1 MIRVLYLSTDP
12 GIPVLGHKGA
22 SVHLREMAGA
32 MADLGAEV
40 VIASS
45 RTEAL
50 GAAIRPAVRV
60 IEIPAVVGD
69 GRSVGTV
76 RRALAS
82 QRRAVRDVCLDVAPD
97 IVYER
102 FALFSDAGVR
112 AAAGERLPH
121 LLEVNSPLRAEAR
134 RWRTLPHPELAA
146 ELERAVCTG
155 SERIF
160 CVSSA
165 VADAVC
171 QWVTRD
177 RVDVI
182 PNGVAARL
190 FASPATPPGSGPV
203 TIGFA
208 GSLKPWHG
216 VETMMA
222 ALARVFDAGGDVR
235 VEVAGA
241 GPMLDAVR
249 THALPPERVS
259 ILGPLDHETVT
270 SRMRMWHIGLAPYVR
285 QPRFYFSPLKVL
297 EYMASEVCPIASD
310 LGQIHTLL
318 GGGQRGVLVPAGD
331 RAALASALASMVAD
345 PAAAAR
351 KAAAARAYVI
361 ATHTWRGNAARV
373 IDLAGRV
380 ARRRAA

>member
-297 EYMASEVCPIASD
+297 EYMAAGICVVASAQ
-310 LGQIHTLL
+310 GQIRDLL
-318 GGGQRGVLVPAGD
+318 GDGSRGVLVEPD
-331 RAALASALASMVAD
+331 DPSALADAILTLVAD
-345 PAAAAR
+345 RPRMGRLGAR
-351 KAAAARAYVI
+351 ARAYTL
-361 ATHTWRGNAARV
+361 AHHTWERN
-373 IDLAGRV
+373 AGRV
-380 ARRRAA
+380 LALARPTLGRAA

>member
-146 ELERAVCTG
+146 ELERVVCTG

-182 PNGVAARL
+182 PNGVAARR

-297 EYMASEVCPIASD
+297 EYMAAGICVVASAQ
-310 LGQIHTLL
+310 GQIRDLL
-318 GGGQRGVLVPAGD
+318 GDGSRGVLVEPD
-331 RAALASALASMVAD
+331 DPSALADAILTLVAD
-345 PAAAAR
+345 RPRMGRLGAR
-351 KAAAARAYVI
+351 ARAYTL
-361 ATHTWRGNAARV
+361 AHHTWERN
-373 IDLAGRV
+373 AGRV
-380 ARRRAA
+380 LAFARPTLGRAA

>member
-40 VIASS
+40 VIAST

-297 EYMASEVCPIASD
+297 EYMAAGICVVASAQ
-310 LGQIHTLL
+310 GQIRDLL
-318 GGGQRGVLVPAGD
+318 GDGSRGVLVEPD
-331 RAALASALASMVAD
+331 DPSALADAILTLVAD
-345 PAAAAR
+345 RPRMGRLGAR
-351 KAAAARAYVI
+351 ARAYTL
-361 ATHTWRGNAARV
+361 AHHTWERN
-373 IDLAGRV
+373 AGRV
-380 ARRRAA
+380 LAFARPTLGRAA